1 MGIDKRQV
9 HQLKEV
15 VSRTGGRVSI
25 VDKVNP
31 YIRFVNESEKIL
43 ACDGALYYENET
55 RVPNDKVPA
64 WFWDQW
70 ARVND
75 KGKAKVGGD
84 RIEKLRPAVAPKK
97 EAVESGAAAPP
108 PARTV
113 RKKAGKK
120 RGRRPRVIPQP
131 EAVDSE
137 STNDGITS

>member
-31 YIRFVNESEKIL
+31 YIRFVHESEKIL

-55 RVPNDKVPA
+55 RLPNDKVPA
-64 WFWDQW
+64 WFWGQW
-70 ARVND
+70 DRVND

-84 RIEKLRPAVAPKK
+84 RIELLRPSPGPKK
-97 EAVESGAAAPP
+97 EVQASPVQAAAPP
-108 PARTV
+108 VARSV
-113 RKKAGKK
+113 RKK

-131 EAVDSE
+131 EATDSE